1 MKIPGQFS
9 VEINTHG
16 AGSRPG
22 PVATD
27 LLDRFTGQS
36 AEKLAALAAGV
47 PFKRIGNPQEIAN
60 VIVFLASEKAS
71 FLTGQIVAVNGGK
84 TAF

>member
-1 MKIPGQFS
+1 MVPG
-9 VEINTHG
+9 V
-16 AGSRPG
+16 APG

-36 AEKLAALAAGV
+36 AERLAALAAGV